1 MECLATKLLSRDD
14 TISFERG
21 RIDIQPASGKPVPQQ
36 WMIENTPELC
46 RAILLAAGLD
56 AFEYVGY
63 KTGHYGKHKAPG
75 VTLRFASVVTG
86 ESVYA
91 IFNVDLTRQRTTLA
105 GKAGDPL
112 PSGQFRVGERSHF
125 YKFWL
130 GTGLQVPDR
139 MQRFHKCMGKL
150 SGILFTGTLN
160 SDRFDAQTIRPVWL
174 NAEQVRMA
182 VLGHKQGT
190 TRAQLG
196 HKEGTRSGHKE
207 MAPDQTVSGFQ
218 PIESACAANY
228 ENKLTRRQDNKV
240 SPINPL
246 PPRKPPQEQSVD
258 EWLADYE
265 SA

>member
-1 MECLATKLLSRDD
+1 MECLVTKLLSRGDAVS
-14 TISFERG
+14 IELG
-21 RIDIQPASGKPVPQQ
+21 RLAIQSASGKPVP
-36 WMIENTPELC
+36 PEWINEHAPEVC
-46 RAILLAAGLD
+46 RAILKASGLD

-75 VTLRFASVVTG
+75 VTLQFVSVVTG

-150 SGILFTGTLN
+150 SGILFAGTLN
-160 SDRFDAQTIRPVWL
+160 SDRFDAHTIRPVSL
-174 NAEQVRMA
+174 IAEQVRMT

-190 TRAQLG
+190 TRAQGG

-207 MAPDQTVSGFQ
+207 MAEGHTVSGFQ
-218 PIESACAANY
+218 PFTTACVSNHG
-228 ENKLTRRQDNKV
+228 KTVISKQGNKV

-258 EWLADYE
+258 EWLAEYE